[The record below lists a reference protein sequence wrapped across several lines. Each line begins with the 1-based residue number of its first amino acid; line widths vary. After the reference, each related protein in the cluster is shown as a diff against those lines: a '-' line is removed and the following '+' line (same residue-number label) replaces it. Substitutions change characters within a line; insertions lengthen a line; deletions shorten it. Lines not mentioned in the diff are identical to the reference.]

1 MMYRKLGRTGLLVS
15 EITLGTMSFGG
26 GGVWSSIG
34 ELKQTQVNEMV
45 KIAMD
50 AGVNTLDTANVY
62 ADGESERLV
71 GQALKDLEISRE
83 SVVIATKV
91 LGGMGPGPND
101 MGLGRKHILSQVK
114 KSLERLQVDYIDLY
128 QIHGRDPTTPIEE
141 TMGAMNDLVRSGLVR
156 YIGCSNLNAWEVMK
170 ANSIA
175 DRHDW
180 PRFESVQSYY
190 TVAGRDI
197 EREVVPMLRDQ
208 GLGLLVWSPLAGGFL
223 SGKYRKGDKAPEGA
237 RRSVFNFPPVD
248 LDRAYPILDA
258 MREISEVHQVSEA
271 RVALAWLLSRDFVTS
286 VIVGAKTTAQLIDD
300 LGAASLRLS
309 DEEIKRLDGL
319 SELPAEYPGWMVPR
333 KRGTFNDRRGFMN

>member
-1 MMYRKLGRTGLLVS
+1 M
-15 EITLGTMSFGG
+15 
-26 GGVWSSIG
+26 
-34 ELKQTQVNEMV
+34 
-45 KIAMD
+45 
-50 AGVNTLDTANVY
+50 
-62 ADGESERLV
+62 
-71 GQALKDLEISRE
+71 KDLEISRE

-258 MREISEVHQVSEA
+258 MREISEVHQVSVA
-271 RVALAWLLSRDFVTS
+271 YVALAWLLSRDFVTS

-333 KRGTFNDRRGFMN
+333 KRGAFNDRRGFMN

>member
-1 MMYRKLGRTGLLVS
+1 
-15 EITLGTMSFGG
+15 
-26 GGVWSSIG
+26 
-34 ELKQTQVNEMV
+34 
-45 KIAMD
+45 
-50 AGVNTLDTANVY
+50 
-62 ADGESERLV
+62 
-71 GQALKDLEISRE
+71 
-83 SVVIATKV
+83 
-91 LGGMGPGPND
+91 
-101 MGLGRKHILSQVK
+101 
-114 KSLERLQVDYIDLY
+114 
-128 QIHGRDPTTPIEE
+128 
-141 TMGAMNDLVRSGLVR
+141 MNDLVRSGLVR

-197 EREVVPMLRDQ
+197 EREVVPMLQDQ

-258 MREISEVHQVSEA
+258 MREISEVHQVSVA

-319 SELPAEYPGWMVPR
+319 SELPAEYPGWMVPGNGVR
-333 KRGTFNDRRGFMN
+333 SMTEGDS